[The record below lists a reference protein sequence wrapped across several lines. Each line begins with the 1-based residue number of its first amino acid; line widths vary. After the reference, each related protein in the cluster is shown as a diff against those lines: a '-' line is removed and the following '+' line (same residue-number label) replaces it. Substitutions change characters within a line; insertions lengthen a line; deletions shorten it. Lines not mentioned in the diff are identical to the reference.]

1 MNWRPAPYLF
11 AAVLLATSAMG
22 QPSSSVDGRDKDKDK
37 DKDKDATIASLQAE
51 IRRLQTQQMH
61 QGGQVRKDIDDWMW
75 MSRMADVAR
84 VDKVRFTSPKPAR
97 MSNPT
102 GQGNGNP
109 LIMSAYTFTP
119 LSLKAS
125 QKAPLI
131 VMVHEGIHSSFE
143 TLQNL
148 RAARELI
155 AEGYV
160 IVAPEYRGSAG
171 YGGEFYDQIDY
182 GGAEIDDTYAARN
195 WAVENLPVDSN
206 KVGIMGWS
214 HGGYHAL
221 LNIMRWPKAYQAAY
235 AGVPVSDLIARMGYK
250 GDGYRSIF
258 EGFMGKSADRNV
270 AEYKTR
276 SPYANASKLET
287 PLLIHTTTNDEDVNV
302 LEVEHLIDS
311 LKAAGKKFEYKI
323 YDNAPGG
330 HYFNRIDTRLAV
342 ESRKEMLAFLARY
355 LK

>member
-1 MNWRPAPYLF
+1 MNWRHVPI
-11 AAVLLATSAMG
+11 LLAAAFG
-22 QPSSSVDGRDKDKDK
+22 AAPAWAQPRSGPGPD

-51 IRRLQTQQMH
+51 IRRMQTQQGH
-61 QGGQVRKDIDDWMW
+61 QGQQIRKDIDDWMW
-75 MSRMADVAR
+75 FSRMADVAK
-84 VDKVRFTSPKPAR
+84 VDKVRFTSPKPAKQ
-97 MSNPT
+97 SNT
-102 GQGNGNP
+102 TAQGYGNP
-109 LIMSAYTFTP
+109 LIMSAYTLTP
-119 LSLKAS
+119 LALKPP

-131 VMVHEGIHSSFE
+131 VMVHEGIHSSFD
-143 TLQNL
+143 TVQNL

-160 IVAPEYRGSAG
+160 IVAPEYRGSTG
-171 YGGEFYDQIDY
+171 YGGGFYDQIDY

-195 WAVENLPVDSN
+195 WAVENLPVDPL
-206 KVGIMGWS
+206 KVGIIGWS
-214 HGGYHAL
+214 HGGYHTL
-221 LNIMRWPKAYQAAY
+221 LNIMWWPKAYQVAY

-250 GDGYRSIF
+250 NDGYRATF
-258 EGFMGKSADRNV
+258 EGFIGKFADQNV
-270 AEYKTR
+270 AEYKKR
-276 SPYANASKLET
+276 SPYANAAKLET

-330 HYFNRIDTRLAV
+330 HYFNRIDTKLAV
-342 ESRKEMLAFLARY
+342 ESRKEMLAFLGKY

>member
-1 MNWRPAPYLF
+1 MNRRPAL
-11 AAVLLATSAMG
+11 LLATLLAMATSALA
-22 QPSSSVDGRDKDKDK
+22 QPPRGGGDDKDT
-37 DKDKDATIASLQAE
+37 TIASLQAE

-61 QGGQVRKDIDDWMW
+61 QGHSVRKDIDDWMW
-75 MSRMADVAR
+75 FSRMDDIAA

-102 GQGNGNP
+102 GQGYGNP
-109 LIMSAYTFTP
+109 LIMSAYTFVP
-119 LSLKAS
+119 HALKGK
-125 QKAPLI
+125 KAPLI
-131 VMVHEGIHSSFE
+131 VMVHEGIHSSFD

-155 AEGYV
+155 NEGYV
-160 IVAPEYRGSAG
+160 IVAPEYRGSTG
-171 YGGEFYDQIDY
+171 YGGGFYDQIDY

-195 WAVENLPVDSN
+195 WAVENLPVDPQ
-206 KVGIMGWS
+206 KVGILGWS
-214 HGGYHAL
+214 HGGYHTL
-221 LNIMRWPKAYQAAY
+221 LNIMTWPKAYQVAY
-235 AGVPVSDLIARMGYK
+235 AGVPVADLIARMGYK
-250 GDGYRSIF
+250 NDGYRAIF
-258 EGFMGKSADRNV
+258 EGFIGKSADQNV
-270 AEYKTR
+270 AEYKKR
-276 SPYANASKLET
+276 SPYAHASKLET

-330 HYFNRIDTRLAV
+330 HYFNRIDTPLAK
-342 ESRKEMLAFLARY
+342 ESRKDVLAFLAKH

>member
-1 MNWRPAPYLF
+1 MTRRPAFLLVATLI
-11 AAVLLATSAMG
+11 AASTPAFPQTRAT
-22 QPSSSVDGRDKDKDK
+22 DDR
-37 DKDKDATIASLQAE
+37 DATIASLQAE

-61 QGGQVRKDIDDWMW
+61 QGHQVRKDIDDWMW
-75 MSRMADVAR
+75 LSRLSDMAK
-84 VDKVRFTSPKPAR
+84 VDKVRFTSPKPPR
-97 MSNPT
+97 QSNPT
-102 GQGNGNP
+102 GQGYGNP

-119 LSLKAS
+119 LALKAN

-131 VMVHEGIHSSFE
+131 VMVHEGIHSSFD

-148 RAARELI
+148 RSARELL

-160 IVAPEYRGSAG
+160 IVAPEYRGSTG
-171 YGGEFYDQIDY
+171 YGGGFYDQIDY

-195 WAVENLPVDSN
+195 WALENLPVDPT
-206 KVGIMGWS
+206 KVGIIGWS

-221 LNIMRWPKAYQAAY
+221 LNILTWPKAYQAAY
-235 AGVPVSDLIARMGYK
+235 AGVPVADLIARMGYK
-250 GDGYRSIF
+250 NDGYRAIF
-258 EGFMGKSADRNV
+258 EGFIGKSADQNV
-270 AEYKTR
+270 AEYKKR
-276 SPYANASKLET
+276 SPFALAAKLDS

-330 HYFNRIDTRLAV
+330 HYFNRIDTPLAR
-342 ESRKEMLAFLARY
+342 ESRQEILVFLAKH